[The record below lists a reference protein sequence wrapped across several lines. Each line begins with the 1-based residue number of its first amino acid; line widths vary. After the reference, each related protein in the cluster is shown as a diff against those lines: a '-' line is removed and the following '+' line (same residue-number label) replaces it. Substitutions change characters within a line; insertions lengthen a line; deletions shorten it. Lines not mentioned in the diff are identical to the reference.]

1 MPELFTVEE
10 VNLMCV
16 FDTSGR
22 EILITELTD
31 AIGGF
36 EDDMLEIAVSVLGR
50 LTSMSDAD
58 FDALEL
64 YPDYN
69 VFGEETEV

>member
-1 MPELFTVEE
+1 MPEQFTVEE

-22 EILITELTD
+22 ENLIAELTG
-31 AIGGF
+31 AIGDF
-36 EDDMLEIAVSVLGR
+36 EDDMLEIAVSVIGR
-50 LTSMSDAD
+50 LSMMSDVD

-64 YPDYN
+64 YPDYD
-69 VFGEETEV
+69 VFGDETEV